1 MSENTEFVPELTLNP
16 DGFPSFEEA
25 LAATEAP
32 AAAAAAAAPTLEEDN
47 TVIKESID
55 SQMSSLTEEERKQVE
70 AFSKQ
75 IDITDT
81 NTVLTYGAASQ
92 KHISDFS
99 DTALNAVRTK
109 DLGEVGDMLS
119 DLVVELKGFNF
130 DEKQKKGLFGLKKKA
145 QHKIETLKADYAK
158 AEVNVDK
165 ISEMLE
171 KHQVV
176 LMKDTA
182 MLDKMY
188 ETNQGYFKELTM
200 YILAGKTKL
209 DECRTVTLPALQ
221 KKAEESGLPEDAQAA
236 SDFAN
241 MINRFEKKLYD
252 LELTRMVSVQMAPQI
267 RLIQNNDTLLVEKIQ
282 TSIVNTIPLW
292 KSQMVLAL
300 GLYHSQQAM
309 QAQHEVTEMTNELL
323 KKNAEMLKTG
333 SVEVA
338 KESERGVVDI
348 DTLVETNRM
357 LIETLEEVQQIQR
370 DGSARRHAAE
380 AELGRIEGELKQKL
394 LDLRR

>member
-1 MSENTEFVPELTLNP
+1 MSENTEFVPELTLTP
-16 DGFPSFEEA
+16 SGFPSFEDA
-25 LAATEAP
+25 LAAAEAP
-32 AAAAAAAAPTLEEDN
+32 AAAAAAAAPTAEEDN
-47 TVIKESID
+47 AAIRESIEA
-55 SQMSSLTEEERKQVE
+55 QMSSLSAEELKQVE
-70 AFSKQ
+70 SFAQQ

-81 NTVLTYGAASQ
+81 NTVLVYGAASQ

-99 DTALNAVRTK
+99 DTALSAVRTK

-119 DLVVELKGFNF
+119 DLVVELKGFNV

-145 QHKIETLKADYAK
+145 QFKIETLKADYAK

-165 ISEMLE
+165 IAEMLE

-200 YILAGKTKL
+200 YILAGKKKL

-221 KKAEESGLPEDAQAA
+221 KKAEETGLPEDAQAA
-236 SDFAN
+236 SDYAN

-252 LELTRMVSVQMAPQI
+252 LELTRMVSIQMAPQI

-300 GLYHSQQAM
+300 GMYHSQHAM
-309 QAQHEVTEMTNELL
+309 QAQHEVTEVTNELL
-323 KKNAEMLKTG
+323 KKNAEKLKTG
-333 SVEVA
+333 SIEVA
-338 KESERGVVDI
+338 KESERGVVDNE
-348 DTLVETNRM
+348 TLVETNRM

-370 DGSARRHAAE
+370 DGSAKRHAAE